1 VTPLAFSDPI
11 YLVMFDSKTD
21 SKADRQQK
29 ILNDLCRQ
37 TDGNLSSEWTSID
50 GGRQMMP
57 VERFEPSTLAGPVFE
72 TGAYTVPPHRLAV
85 DYRAYNTASVLRSQ
99 EASFK
104 IQEGAP
110 PFLLWG
116 DVAQ

>member
-1 VTPLAFSDPI
+1 
-11 YLVMFDSKTD
+11 MFDSKTD
-21 SKADRQQK
+21 SKTDRQQK

-50 GGRQMMP
+50 EGRRVMP

-72 TGAYTVPPHRLAV
+72 TGAYTVPPHRLAI
-85 DYRAYNTASVLRSQ
+85 DYRAYNIASIPRSQ
-99 EASFK
+99 GGILKFQTAR
-104 IQEGAP
+104 P
-110 PFLLWG
+110 PFLLCD